1 MSDESSA
8 QTEWPKDTWRL
19 RLCLDIASSRLPAV
33 QYGIFSQEPIA
44 KFKEVLKRMEKPWL
58 DKLKEITDEEMRRT
72 VKEMQRAWAWNHLFR
87 SVSGDEVYLL
97 IPSSNDIALMSNA
110 LVGTKWIVSKPV
122 VIDDRRRC
130 WSIRFAAVPGD
141 EVVVSLSEDNA
152 LYLSDIERASQE
164 LP

>member
-1 MSDESSA
+1 
-8 QTEWPKDTWRL
+8 
-19 RLCLDIASSRLPAV
+19 
-33 QYGIFSQEPIA
+33 
-44 KFKEVLKRMEKPWL
+44 MEKPWL